1 MLAQRGVF
9 NVPVSHREGCGGSSH
24 RVFFLFYLSFF
35 FLWLCCPLVEDV
47 NFVSVLRIVIV
58 SSPFCRVAVKCEAHG
73 SDFLFLLKIPSKMGI
88 FNV

>member
-1 MLAQRGVF
+1 MSPCLTGRDVGK
-9 NVPVSHREGCGGSSH
+9 VPTGFS
-24 RVFFLFYLSFF
+24 FFFIYLFF